1 MSRTPEGW
9 YPDPSGRHQ
18 LRWWTGRTWAAAV
31 GDDGVQSF
39 DPDGL
44 TPGAPQWPRAEPT
57 AEDHAAVLSACHA
70 GALGG
75 DDPMT
80 SGVLVLWHR
89 RSGLVDLHPTWSVH
103 DGTGSWLGTFVLE
116 VSGPIP
122 NDRSYTLHRPDGSAL
137 SVTPDRPSAVA
148 RLVRRVPG
156 DGPGGPTEEVAS
168 VVSEGSGVQRLAA
181 VVDGMTVAHA
191 TFSVGEVGVTDAV
204 GNVIG
209 RLIPPPLKVRRA
221 VGRRVGWDPVL
232 VSEQTA
238 VGDPV
243 TGRGVNALAL
253 AWEHTIREWVS

>member
-9 YPDPSGRHQ
+9 YVDPTGRHQ

-31 GDDGVQSF
+31 VDDGVQSF

-44 TPGAPQWPRAEPT
+44 TPGAPRWPRADPT
-57 AEDHAAVLSACHA
+57 PDEHRAVLQACHA
-70 GALGG
+70 GAIGG

-80 SGVLVLWHR
+80 AGTLVLWHR
-89 RSGLVDLHPTWSVH
+89 RSGLTELHPTWSVH

-116 VSGPIP
+116 LAGPTP
-122 NDRSYTLHRPDGSAL
+122 DDRSDVLHLATGGVI
-137 SVTPDRPSAVA
+137 SVAPDRPAAVA
-148 RLVRRVPG
+148 RLRSG
-156 DGPGGPTEEVAS
+156 DGTELASIVTEGPDAR
-168 VVSEGSGVQRLAA
+168 RLVA
-181 VVDGMTVAHA
+181 VVDGMSVAHA
-191 TFSVGEVGVTDAV
+191 TYSVGEVAVTDAV
-204 GNVIG
+204 GGNVG
-209 RLIPPPLKVRRA
+209 RLVPPPLKVRRQ

-253 AWEHTIREWVS
+253 AWHHLGSGI